1 MGKIYTTRWTMGR
14 GIFYT
19 MIGYVSGSV
28 LYAKVFGKLFCQ
40 KDVTEDTI
48 DGNPGTTNA
57 FLNGGIWCGICTLL
71 CDLLK
76 GILPVY
82 TYMHGLPGADIWITF
97 VLAAPVAGHIFPVFH
112 RFRGG
117 KGIAVS
123 FGVLLGLYPYMK
135 PVLLLACC
143 FLLFSFVIVITPN
156 YHKTF
161 ATYLF
166 ATILVLFFGKN
177 SYVSLGMILISALVL
192 GKLMLCREE
201 REEIKVKLL

>member
-1 MGKIYTTRWTMGR
+1 
-14 GIFYT
+14 
-19 MIGYVSGSV
+19 
-28 LYAKVFGKLFCQ
+28 
-40 KDVTEDTI
+40 
-48 DGNPGTTNA
+48 
-57 FLNGGIWCGICTLL
+57 
-71 CDLLK
+71 
-76 GILPVY
+76 
-82 TYMHGLPGADIWITF
+82 
-97 VLAAPVAGHIFPVFH
+97 
-112 RFRGG
+112 
-117 KGIAVS
+117 
-123 FGVLLGLYPYMK
+123 MK

>member
-1 MGKIYTTRWTMGR
+1 MGR

-48 DGNPGTTNA
+48 DGNPGT
-57 FLNGGIWCGICTLL
+57 
-71 CDLLK
+71 
-76 GILPVY
+76 
-82 TYMHGLPGADIWITF
+82 TF

-161 ATYLF
+161 ATYFF

>member
-1 MGKIYTTRWTMGR
+1 MER

-19 MIGYVSGSV
+19 IIGYLSGSI
-28 LYAKVFGKLFCQ
+28 LYANIFGKLFCH

-57 FLNGGIWCGICTLL
+57 FLNGGFLCGICTLL

-82 TYMHGLPGADIWITF
+82 AYMHGLPGADIWITF
-97 VLAAPVAGHIFPVFH
+97 VLAAPVAGHIFPVFRH
-112 RFRGG
+112 FRGG

-123 FGVLLGLYPYMK
+123 FGVLLGLYPYLK

-161 ATYLF
+161 ATYLL
-166 ATILVLFFGKN
+166 ATVLVLLGGRS
-177 SYVSLGMILISALVL
+177 SYVSLGMVVISALVL

-201 REEIKVKLL
+201 REECKVKLL

>member
-82 TYMHGLPGADIWITF
+82 AYMHGLPGADIWIT
-97 VLAAPVAGHIFPVFH
+97 IW
-112 RFRGG
+112 
-117 KGIAVS
+117 
-123 FGVLLGLYPYMK
+123 
-135 PVLLLACC
+135 
-143 FLLFSFVIVITPN
+143 
-156 YHKTF
+156 
-161 ATYLF
+161 
-166 ATILVLFFGKN
+166 
-177 SYVSLGMILISALVL
+177 
-192 GKLMLCREE
+192 
-201 REEIKVKLL
+201 IK

>member
-1 MGKIYTTRWTMGR
+1 MWELEKAVPVSYTHLYTTRWTMGR

-82 TYMHGLPGADIWITF
+82 AYMHGLPGADIWITF
-97 VLAAPVAGHIFPVFH
+97 VLAAPVAGHILSLIHIYIGYPDFL
-112 RFRGG
+112 
-117 KGIAVS
+117 GIGAAVMGDGN
-123 FGVLLGLYPYMK
+123 FDLVYEMADTDRKMMK
-135 PVLLLACC
+135 AAGQNIMYGPQVDVATDPRWPRKDVYKRQ
-143 FLLFSFVIVITPN
+143 VI
-156 YHKTF
+156 
-161 ATYLF
+161 
-166 ATILVLFFGKN
+166 
-177 SYVSLGMILISALVL
+177 
-192 GKLMLCREE
+192 CR
-201 REEIKVKLL
+201 

>member
-1 MGKIYTTRWTMGR
+1 MGR

-82 TYMHGLPGADIWITF
+82 AYMHGRGQISGLRLCWQHRLPDISSRYFIVF
-97 VLAAPVAGHIFPVFH
+97 VEEKGLQFLSGCCLDSIHI
-112 RFRGG
+112 
-117 KGIAVS
+117 
-123 FGVLLGLYPYMK
+123 
-135 PVLLLACC
+135 
-143 FLLFSFVIVITPN
+143 
-156 YHKTF
+156 
-161 ATYLF
+161 
-166 ATILVLFFGKN
+166 
-177 SYVSLGMILISALVL
+177 
-192 GKLMLCREE
+192 
-201 REEIKVKLL
+201 

>member
-82 TYMHGLPGADIWITF
+82 AYMHGLPGADIWITF

-123 FGVLLGLYPYMK
+123 FGGAARTLSIYETSAAAGK
-135 PVLLLACC
+135 
-143 FLLFSFVIVITPN
+143 LFS
-156 YHKTF
+156 
-161 ATYLF
+161 L
-166 ATILVLFFGKN
+166 IL
-177 SYVSLGMILISALVL
+177 
-192 GKLMLCREE
+192 LCDCDHAE
-201 REEIKVKLL
+201 LS

>member
-1 MGKIYTTRWTMGR
+1 MVWHLHVVVR
-14 GIFYT
+14 
-19 MIGYVSGSV
+19 S
-28 LYAKVFGKLFCQ
+28 
-40 KDVTEDTI
+40 
-48 DGNPGTTNA
+48 
-57 FLNGGIWCGICTLL
+57 
-71 CDLLK
+71 LK

-82 TYMHGLPGADIWITF
+82 AYMHGLPGADIWITF

-135 PVLLLACC
+135 PVLLLASC

-161 ATYLF
+161 ATYLLRRF
-166 ATILVLFFGKN
+166 
-177 SYVSLGMILISALVL
+177 SYCFLEKFLRQSGNDSDLCAGTWQADALP
-192 GKLMLCREE
+192 GRKRGN
-201 REEIKVKLL
+201 